1 MSTCTQKEMCDA
13 LLKYYNTSILS
24 NIDESLKESC
34 YVEAEKCT
42 GGTLERT
49 VLKSL
54 IINHKNQKTYC

>member
-1 MSTCTQKEMCDA
+1 MCDA